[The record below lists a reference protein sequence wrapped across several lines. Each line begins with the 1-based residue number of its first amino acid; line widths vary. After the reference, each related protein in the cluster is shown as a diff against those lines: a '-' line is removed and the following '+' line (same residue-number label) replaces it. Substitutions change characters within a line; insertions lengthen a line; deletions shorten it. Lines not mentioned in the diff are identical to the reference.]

1 MKGYNQRVESVK
13 GVRLIILSL
22 RFRINKDVGL
32 RVNARVIWVEV

>member
-22 RFRINKDVGL
+22 RFGIKDVGL
-32 RVNARVIWVEV
+32 RVKARVIRV